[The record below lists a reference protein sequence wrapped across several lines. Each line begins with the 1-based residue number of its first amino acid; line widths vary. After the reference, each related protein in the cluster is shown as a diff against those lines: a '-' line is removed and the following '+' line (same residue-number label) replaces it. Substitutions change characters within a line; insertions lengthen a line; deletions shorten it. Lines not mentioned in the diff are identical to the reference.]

1 VPTPLDAKQLDACIE
16 GLAATHQRLLGIVD
30 EMDASAFLEPC
41 ALPGWSRGTLL
52 GHITRNALSFVHL
65 MECSSRGE
73 VGDQYPGGADA
84 RQRGID
90 EASQW
95 EPAQHVKELRSAIYA
110 LEGAWARATFEMWNH
125 TGRSASGTIVAM
137 HELPFLRWRECLVHL
152 VDLNIGYTFEEWPD
166 LYVRRELERQK
177 MAWAASH
184 PMGLTQLPADAMKL
198 NEKLRLAW
206 LLQRIDVEGLPK
218 GPGL

>member
-1 VPTPLDAKQLDACIE
+1 MPTPLDAKQLDACIE

-30 EMDASAFLEPC
+30 EMDASAFLEPS

-52 GHITRNALSFVHL
+52 GHLTRNALSFVHL

-73 VGDQYPGGADA
+73 VGDQYPGGTDA

-137 HELPFLRWRECLVHL
+137 HELPFLRWRECLGAPE
-152 VDLNIGYTFEEWPD
+152 NG
-166 LYVRRELERQK
+166 
-177 MAWAASH
+177 
-184 PMGLTQLPADAMKL
+184 MGGESPHGSDPVAGRC
-198 NEKLRLAW
+198 NE
-206 LLQRIDVEGLPK
+206 IE
-218 GPGL
+218 